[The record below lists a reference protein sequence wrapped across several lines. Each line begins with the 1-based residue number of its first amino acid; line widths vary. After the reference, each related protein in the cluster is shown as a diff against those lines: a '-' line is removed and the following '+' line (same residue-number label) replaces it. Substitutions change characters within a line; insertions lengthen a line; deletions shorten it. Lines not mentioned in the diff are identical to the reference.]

1 MLTIEAEPFPFQ
13 FEPRTTAL
21 VVIDMQRDF
30 IEPGGFGESL
40 GNDVSRLAAI
50 VPTVARLIAGCRDA
64 GVTVIYTKECHRPD
78 LPIVRPPSAVGAIL
92 HPASATRVRWAGC

>member
-13 FEPRTTAL
+13 FELRTTAL

-50 VPTVARLIAGCRDA
+50 VPTVARLSQAA
-64 GVTVIYTKECHRPD
+64 AMPV
-78 LPIVRPPSAVGAIL
+78 
-92 HPASATRVRWAGC
+92 